1 MTPKPP
7 VLWLLALFMS
17 FPALLCAQN
26 NVAVPDTGKTKHVA
40 DSVFKS
46 MGFIK
51 TPNGELKS
59 IKGAPAKSLTNGSQ
73 ALNSA
78 GEKVNQLKS
87 NFSKGLG
94 AHSAKSVMFSLI
106 AGSDSRLN
114 PFPAFEGLGNNSKFQ
129 NIFSLRG
136 NVLAFGIPFTL
147 DLSTDHSPVAQQFN
161 RNSLFKF
168 DFDSKQYNNLF
179 RSDLENY
186 YNLRRSA
193 FNGLDL
199 TAYTHTVLT
208 EQLAA
213 SKKTAVENA
222 QTSAL
227 TNYINDPD
235 KLNELLTLNKQQITG
250 KLRSEL
256 GTQNLPVSKSDALT
270 QLNGFNAATNPA
282 ITAAGIDTKMKE
294 AALFDLGKNQEM
306 NRYLNDPGNV
316 SQLKNLNEQQL
327 ASKLSSLQKSESQP
341 VSFLLDVTGYQTWYG
356 EELSTFLNRI
366 SEQQL
371 QAKQEITK
379 KTAHDLFIS
388 LRQTNSAQFSSI
400 IGDQQKTLAGL
411 KTNNAKPRTDSVKET
426 ANIKIDTALAVGIDS
441 VASSITSVTAA
452 LQKRGYNVRK
462 MLQMQHL
469 LNDNNLDAS
478 SSEFING
485 ILTKKPA
492 NGFQSFFSGVGALKA
507 GSYGNIMPASTQNQ
521 ELFVSGTHLTVNS
534 NNIPITLGYGSVSD
548 INSAKDVGFQS
559 SVYNQPR
566 NITYIGAQLSKTFKV
581 SAISSFNHQV
591 RTDLYTIPTISTN
604 NVAFTLSKGL
614 NVGAA
619 GNFGLDI
626 SKSTT
631 LYNSRFQVGNE
642 AVLEK
647 LGGLNYNDMF
657 ATLSVGVNHHL
668 DIKGLDASDNVYFN
682 YAGMGYQNPG
692 NNGFGGGRMKYG
704 GSIRKSF
711 MQHKLTV
718 SLRSDLTAMPISY
731 TSNDRWK
738 TYQVQLD
745 SRYTISRKF
754 NISFKYT
761 DNGTDKRIDNI
772 SSPVYTM
779 RKLQFDGNTNYK
791 IGKYFSASHFTI
803 GQQSFS
809 NPSTSSGDGNLLMIN
824 YTQSII
830 MKSNSLT
837 ASVFYNKEMSTY
849 KLIGNMLNSDVTYQ
863 YMLFGKLSLASAIT
877 YLDNDKLANQVGV
890 RQGIQLFSLSNF
902 EVDSYVDVRKN
913 LIKPVYPDLYA
924 SYRAELSLKYHL
936 KN

>member
-7 VLWLLALFMS
+7 VLWLLALFLS
-17 FPALLCAQN
+17 LPALLYAQN
-26 NVAVPDTGKTKHVA
+26 NVAVPDTGKTKRIA

-46 MGFIK
+46 MGFVK
-51 TPNGELKS
+51 TPTGALKS
-59 IKGAPAKSLTNGSQ
+59 IKGAPANSLTNGSQ

-94 AHSAKSVMFSLI
+94 AHSAKSVMFNLV
-106 AGSDSRLN
+106 AGSNSRLN
-114 PFPAFEGLGNNSKFQ
+114 PFPAFSGLNNNSKFQ

-161 RNSLFKF
+161 RSSLFKF
-168 DFDSKQYNNLF
+168 DFDSKQYNSLF

-199 TAYTHTVLT
+199 TAYTHNLLT

-213 SKKTAVENA
+213 SKNLAA
-222 QTSAL
+222 QSSKTSAL

-256 GTQNLPVSKSDALT
+256 GTQNLPVPKPDGLIPAV
-270 QLNGFNAATNPA
+270 GFNTTINPA
-282 ITAAGIDTKMKE
+282 VIAGSVNTKMKE
-294 AALFDLGKNQEM
+294 ATLSDLSRNQEM
-306 NRYLNDPGNV
+306 GRYLNDPGNI

-327 ASKLSSLQKSESQP
+327 ASKLNGLQKNESLS
-341 VSFLLDVTGYQTWYG
+341 VNFLLDGTGYQAWYA
-356 EELSTFLNRI
+356 EWLSAFLSRV

-371 QAKQEITK
+371 QVKQEITN

-388 LRQTNSAQFSSI
+388 LRQTNSSQFSSI
-400 IGDQQKTLAGL
+400 ISDQQKALAGL
-411 KTNNAKPRTDSVKET
+411 KTNNAVPGADSVK
-426 ANIKIDTALAVGIDS
+426 AIPDIKIDTALSAGIDS
-441 VASSITSVTAA
+441 VATSITSVTSA
-452 LQKRGYNVRK
+452 LQKRGYDVRK

-469 LNDNNLDAS
+469 LNDNNFDAS

-485 ILTKKPA
+485 ILAKKPA
-492 NGFQSFFSGVGALKA
+492 NGFQSLFSGIGAFKA

-521 ELFVSGTHLTVNS
+521 ELFVSGTHITVNS
-534 NNIPITLGYGSVSD
+534 NSVPITLGFGSISD
-548 INSAKDVGFQS
+548 INSAKDAGFQS

-604 NVAFTLSKGL
+604 NVAFTLSKAL
-614 NVGAA
+614 SVGAA
-619 GNFGLDI
+619 GNLGLDI

-704 GSIRKSF
+704 GNIRKSF
-711 MQHKLTV
+711 MQHKLIFN
-718 SLRSDLTAMPISY
+718 LRSDLTAIPISY
-731 TSNDRWK
+731 TTNDRWK
-738 TYQVQLD
+738 TYQVQLE
-745 SRYTISRKF
+745 SRYTFSRKF
-754 NISFKYT
+754 NMSFKYT
-761 DNGTDKRIDNI
+761 DNGTDKRVDNI

-809 NPSTSSGDGNLLMIN
+809 NPATALGDGNLLMIN
-824 YTQSII
+824 YTQSIV

-837 ASVFYNKEMSTY
+837 ASVFYNKEMSAY
-849 KLIGNMLNSDVTYQ
+849 RLIGNMLNSDITYQ

-890 RQGIQLFSLSNF
+890 RQGIQLFSVSNF

>member
-7 VLWLLALFMS
+7 VLWLLALFLS
-17 FPALLCAQN
+17 LPALLYAQN
-26 NVAVPDTGKTKHVA
+26 NVAVPDTGKTKRIA

-46 MGFIK
+46 MGFVK
-51 TPNGELKS
+51 TPTGALKS
-59 IKGAPAKSLTNGSQ
+59 IKGAPANSLTNGSQ

-87 NFSKGLG
+87 SFSKGLG
-94 AHSAKSVMFSLI
+94 AHSAKSVMFNLV

-114 PFPAFEGLGNNSKFQ
+114 PFPAFAGLGNSSKFQ

-161 RNSLFKF
+161 RSSLFKF
-168 DFDSKQYNNLF
+168 DFDSKQYNSLF

-199 TAYTHTVLT
+199 TSYTHNLLT

-213 SKKTAVENA
+213 SKNLAAQSSKTN
-222 QTSAL
+222 TL

-235 KLNELLTLNKQQITG
+235 KLNELLTLNKQQITD

-256 GTQNLPVSKSDALT
+256 GTQNPPVSKPDGLIPAV
-270 QLNGFNAATNPA
+270 GFNAAANPA
-282 ITAAGIDTKMKE
+282 MIAGSIDTKMKE
-294 AALFDLGKNQEM
+294 TALSDLGKNQEM
-306 NRYLNDPGNV
+306 GRYLNDPGNI

-327 ASKLSSLQKSESQP
+327 ASKLNSLQKREGGP
-341 VSFLLDVTGYQTWYG
+341 VNFLLDGTGYQAWYAEG
-356 EELSTFLNRI
+356 LSAFLNRVA
-366 SEQQL
+366 EQQL
-371 QAKQEITK
+371 QAKQEITN
-379 KTAHDLFIS
+379 KTAHELFIS
-388 LRQTNSAQFSSI
+388 LRQTNSSQFSSI
-400 IGDQQKTLAGL
+400 ISGQQKTLAGL
-411 KTNNAKPRTDSVKET
+411 KNNAIPGTDSVKKISD
-426 ANIKIDTALAVGIDS
+426 IKIDTALSAGIDS
-441 VASSITSVTAA
+441 VATSITSVTSA
-452 LQKRGYNVRK
+452 LQKRGYDVRK

-469 LNDNNLDAS
+469 LNDNNFDAS

-485 ILTKKPA
+485 ILAKKPA
-492 NGFQSFFSGVGALKA
+492 NGFQSLFSGIGAFKA

-534 NNIPITLGYGSVSD
+534 NNVPITLGFGSVSD
-548 INSAKDVGFQS
+548 INSAKDAGFQS

-604 NVAFTLSKGL
+604 NVAFTLSKAL
-614 NVGAA
+614 SVGPA

-704 GSIRKSF
+704 GSIRKAF
-711 MQHKLTV
+711 MQHKLIFN
-718 SLRSDLTAMPISY
+718 LRSDLTAMPISY
-731 TSNDRWK
+731 TTNDRWK
-738 TYQVQLD
+738 TYQVQLE
-745 SRYTISRKF
+745 SRYTFSRKF

-761 DNGTDKRIDNI
+761 DNGTDKRVDNI

-809 NPSTSSGDGNLLMIN
+809 NPATALGDGNLLMIN
-824 YTQSII
+824 YTQSIV

-837 ASVFYNKEMSTY
+837 ASVFYNKEMSAY
-849 KLIGNMLNSDVTYQ
+849 RLIGNMLNSDLTYQ

>member
-1 MTPKPP
+1 MKPKSP

-17 FPALLCAQN
+17 FPAVLYAQN
-26 NVAVPDTGKTKHVA
+26 NIAVSDTGKTKHIA

-46 MGFIK
+46 MGFLK
-51 TPNGELKS
+51 TANGGLQS
-59 IKGAPAKSLTNGSQ
+59 IKGTPSASLSR
-73 ALNSA
+73 SS
-78 GEKVNQLKS
+78 EKVTQLKNS
-87 NFSKGLG
+87 FNKGLG
-94 AHSAKSVMFSLI
+94 AHGSNSVMFNLV

-114 PFPAFEGLGNNSKFQ
+114 PFPAFAGLGNNSKFQ
-129 NIFSLRG
+129 NIFSLQG
-136 NVLAFGIPFTL
+136 NVLAFGIPFNL

-161 RNSLFKF
+161 HSSLFKF
-168 DFDSKQYNNLF
+168 NFDSKQYNNLF

-186 YNLRRSA
+186 YNLRRNT

-199 TAYTHTVLT
+199 TSYTHSLLT

-213 SKKTAVENA
+213 SKKLATQNA
-222 QTSAL
+222 KNSAL

-256 GTQNLPVSKSDALT
+256 GTQSLPVSKPDALIHET
-270 QLNGFNAATNPA
+270 DFN
-282 ITAAGIDTKMKE
+282 TAAGVEAKLKG
-294 AALFDLGKNQEM
+294 AALSDLSKNRDLS
-306 NRYLNDPGNV
+306 RYLNDPGNIN
-316 SQLKNLNEQQL
+316 QLKNLNEQQL
-327 ASKLSSLQKSESQP
+327 ASKLNDLQKDEGQP
-341 VSFLLDVTGYQTWYG
+341 VNFFLDGTGYQAWYG
-356 EELSTFLNRI
+356 KELSSFLNQI
-366 SEQQL
+366 SDQQL
-371 QAKQEITK
+371 QAKQDITK

-388 LRQTNSAQFSSI
+388 LRQTNSSQFSSI
-400 IGDQQKTLAGL
+400 INDQQKALAGL
-411 KTNNAKPRTDSVKET
+411 KTNNVMPGADSAKAISNV
-426 ANIKIDTALAVGIDS
+426 KIDTALSAGIDS

-452 LQKRGYNVRK
+452 LQKRGYDVRK
-462 MLQMQHL
+462 MLQMQRL
-469 LNDNNLDAS
+469 LNDNNFDAS

-485 ILTKKPA
+485 VLTKRPG
-492 NGFQSFFSGVGALKA
+492 NGFQSLFSNIGALKA

-521 ELFVSGTHLTVNS
+521 ELFVSGTHLTVNA
-534 NNIPITLGYGSVSD
+534 NRVPLTFGYGSVSD
-548 INSAKDVGFQS
+548 INSAKDAGFQS

-604 NVAFTLSKGL
+604 NVAFTLSKAL
-614 NVGAA
+614 SVGAV

-745 SRYTISRKF
+745 TRYTISRKF
-754 NISFKYT
+754 NVSFKYT

-779 RKLQFDGNTNYK
+779 RKLQLDGNVSYK

-803 GQQSFS
+803 GQQDFS
-809 NPSTSSGDGNLLMIN
+809 NPSTVVRGDGSLMMIN
-824 YTQSII
+824 YTQSVV
-830 MKSNSLT
+830 MKSTSLT

-849 KLIGNMLNSDVTYQ
+849 RLIGDMLNSDITYQ

-877 YLDNDKLANQVGV
+877 YLNNDKLANQVGV

>member
-7 VLWLLALFMS
+7 VLWLLALFLS
-17 FPALLCAQN
+17 LPALLYAQN
-26 NVAVPDTGKTKHVA
+26 NVAVPDTGKTKRIA
-40 DSVFKS
+40 DSIFKS
-46 MGFIK
+46 MGFVK
-51 TPNGELKS
+51 TPNGTLKS
-59 IKGAPAKSLTNGSQ
+59 IKGAPANPLTNGSQ
-73 ALNSA
+73 AMNSA

-94 AHSAKSVMFSLI
+94 AHSAKSVMFNLI

-114 PFPAFEGLGNNSKFQ
+114 PFPAFAGLSNNSKFQ

-161 RNSLFKF
+161 RSSLFKF
-168 DFDSKQYNNLF
+168 DFDSKQYNSLF

-199 TAYTHTVLT
+199 TAYTHNLLT

-213 SKKTAVENA
+213 SKNLAAQSSKTS
-222 QTSAL
+222 TL

-235 KLNELLTLNKQQITG
+235 KLNELLTLNKQQITD

-256 GTQNLPVSKSDALT
+256 GTQNLPVSKPDGLIPAV
-270 QLNGFNAATNPA
+270 GFNAAANPA
-282 ITAAGIDTKMKE
+282 MIAGSVDTKMKE
-294 AALFDLGKNQEM
+294 AALSDLSKNQEM
-306 NRYLNDPGNV
+306 GRYLNDPGNI

-327 ASKLSSLQKSESQP
+327 ASKLSSLQKSEGRP
-341 VSFLLDVTGYQTWYG
+341 VNFLLDVTGYQAWYG
-356 EELSTFLNRI
+356 DRLSVFLNRV

-371 QAKQEITK
+371 QAKQEITN
-379 KTAHDLFIS
+379 KTAHELFIS
-388 LRQTNSAQFSSI
+388 LRQTNSSQFSSI
-400 IGDQQKTLAGL
+400 ISGQQKTLAGL
-411 KTNNAKPRTDSVKET
+411 KNNSIPGADSVKKISD
-426 ANIKIDTALAVGIDS
+426 IKIDTALSAGIDS
-441 VASSITSVTAA
+441 VATSITSVTSA
-452 LQKRGYNVRK
+452 LQKRGYDVRK

-469 LNDNNLDAS
+469 LNDNNFDAS

-485 ILTKKPA
+485 ILAKKPA
-492 NGFQSFFSGVGALKA
+492 NGFQSLFSGIGAFKA

-534 NNIPITLGYGSVSD
+534 NNVPITLGFGSVSD
-548 INSAKDVGFQS
+548 INSAKDAGFQS

-604 NVAFTLSKGL
+604 NVAFTLSKAL
-614 NVGAA
+614 SVGPA

-704 GSIRKSF
+704 GSIRKAF
-711 MQHKLTV
+711 MQHKLIFN
-718 SLRSDLTAMPISY
+718 LRSDLTAMPISY
-731 TSNDRWK
+731 TTNDRWK
-738 TYQVQLD
+738 TYQVQLE
-745 SRYTISRKF
+745 SRYTFSRKF

-761 DNGTDKRIDNI
+761 DNGTDKRVDNI

-809 NPSTSSGDGNLLMIN
+809 NPATALGDGNLLMIN
-824 YTQSII
+824 YTQSIV

-837 ASVFYNKEMSTY
+837 ASVFYNKEMSAY
-849 KLIGNMLNSDVTYQ
+849 RLIGNMLNSDLTYQ